1 MKPNEQSLSESDE
14 RGDVEI
20 ETLIMFITLVFV
32 AAITT
37 GVLLNIALY

>member
-1 MKPNEQSLSESDE
+1 MRPKERNVPVSDE
-14 RGDVEI
+14 RGDVGI
-20 ETLIMFITLVFV
+20 GTLIVFITLVFV

>member
-1 MKPNEQSLSESDE
+1 MKPKERTLSDSDE
-14 RGDVEI
+14 RGDVGTG
-20 ETLIMFITLVFV
+20 TLIVFITLVFV

>member
-1 MKPNEQSLSESDE
+1 LPASDA
-14 RGDVEI
+14 RGDVGI
-20 ETLIMFITLVFV
+20 GTLIVFIILVFV